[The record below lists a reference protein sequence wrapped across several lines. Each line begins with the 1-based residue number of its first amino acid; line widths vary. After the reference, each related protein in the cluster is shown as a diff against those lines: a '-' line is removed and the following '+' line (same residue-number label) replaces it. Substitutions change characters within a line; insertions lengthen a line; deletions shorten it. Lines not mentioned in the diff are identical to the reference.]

1 MEIEIVIDQS
11 QIEPKIIIKTS
22 KLTQEVENIMNIISQ
37 QNPSIISGIK
47 DEKLEII
54 DENAIIAV
62 FAQDGKVYADTKNG
76 IYELKLRLYELENIL
91 DKTRFV
97 RISKSEIINLKAVKN
112 FDLSFTGTISVE
124 MKNGKISYVSRRFV
138 SKIKKIFFIITISLN
153 WFFNIM
159 YPSIYF
165 VQSFD

>member
-76 IYELKLRLYELENIL
+76 IYELKLRLYDLEYIL
-91 DKTRFV
+91 DKTKFF

-138 SKIKKIFFIITISLN
+138 SKIKKILG
-153 WFFNIM
+153 
-159 YPSIYF
+159 
-165 VQSFD
+165 V

>member
-22 KLTQEVENIMNIISQ
+22 KLTQGVENIMNSISQ

-91 DKTRFV
+91 DKTKFV

-138 SKIKKIFFIITISLN
+138 SKIKKILG
-153 WFFNIM
+153 
-159 YPSIYF
+159 
-165 VQSFD
+165 V